1 MYWLVQNSYN
11 DRHQKITMLTKFIK
25 AYCKLLEISMALFL
39 GLMVL
44 MVFGNVVL
52 RYGFNSGIAI
62 SEELSRWLFV
72 WVTFMG
78 AVVALKDRGHLGTD
92 MLTSRLGTWGK
103 KICLGLSYVLMLGLC
118 AVVFKGAWEQVKI
131 NMSSTS
137 AAMEVS
143 MAFFFATGLMFA
155 VLGGLII
162 LHELWRL
169 VSGRMPDEELI
180 ATRESEDAPLVTEAA
195 RNSASK

>member
-1 MYWLVQNSYN
+1 
-11 DRHQKITMLTKFIK
+11 
-25 AYCKLLEISMALFL
+25 MALFL
-39 GLMVL
+39 ALMVL

-78 AVVALKDRGHLGTD
+78 AVVALKEKAHLGTD
-92 MLTSRLGTWGK
+92 MLISRISMFGRKL
-103 KICLGLSYVLMLGLC
+103 CLGVSYVLMLALC
-118 AVVFKGAWEQVKI
+118 GVLFKGAWEQTKI
-131 NMSSTS
+131 NASSTS

-143 MAFFFATGLMFA
+143 MGIFFSTGLMFA

-162 LHELWRL
+162 ARDLYRL
-169 VSGRMPDEELI
+169 VSGQMTDNELM
-180 ATRESEDAPLVTEAA
+180 AVRESEDVPHGQHDGQGEQ
-195 RNSASK
+195 K

>member
-1 MYWLVQNSYN
+1 MN
-11 DRHQKITMLTKFIK
+11 RFINT
-25 AYCKLLEISMALFL
+25 YCRVLDIGIAIFL
-39 GLMVL
+39 GLMVI

-78 AVVALKDRGHLGTD
+78 AVVALKERGHLGTD
-92 MLTSRLGTWGK
+92 MLTSRLGLPAK
-103 KICLGLSYVLMLGLC
+103 KFCLALSFVLMLFLC
-118 AVVFKGAWEQVKI
+118 GVVFKGAWEQTKI
-131 NMSSTS
+131 NYSSTS

-143 MAFFFATGLMFA
+143 MAIFFASGLMFS

-162 LHELWRL
+162 LRDLYRL
-169 VSGRMPDEELI
+169 LTGKMSEAEI
-180 ATRESEDAPLVTEAA
+180 SASRESEDQPHAEL
-195 RNSASK
+195 NK